1 MQELRRLN
9 RSVSGILFDADG
21 RVLVT
26 ERLGDPAFAGFWEF
40 PGGKIGSGESPAAA
54 LRRELSEELGIVVEA
69 CDLLMSLEHHY
80 PDRRVSIDF
89 FRVESWRGIPQGLEG
104 QAIRWVSTSEL
115 PDIDLLPADQ
125 PVIETLIRPA
135 R

>member
-1 MQELRRLN
+1 MKAIR
-9 RSVSGILFDADG
+9 VAAGILFDADG

-40 PGGKIGSGESPAAA
+40 PGGKIAGGESPAAA

-80 PDRRVSIDF
+80 PDRRVSIDV

-115 PDIDLLPADQ
+115 ADIDLLPADQ

>member
-1 MQELRRLN
+1 MKAIR
-9 RSVSGILFDADG
+9 VAAGILFDTEG

-40 PGGKIGSGESPAAA
+40 PGGKISDGESPAAA
-54 LRRELSEELGIVVEA
+54 LCRELSEELGIVVEA

>member
-1 MQELRRLN
+1 MKAIR
-9 RSVSGILFDADG
+9 VAAGILFDTEG

-40 PGGKIGSGESPAAA
+40 PGGKIADGEAPAAA
-54 LRRELSEELGIVVEA
+54 LRRELSEELGIIAEA

-89 FRVESWRGIPQGLEG
+89 FRVGSWRGIPQGLEG
-104 QAIRWVSTSEL
+104 QAVRWVSTSEL
-115 PDIDLLPADQ
+115 ADIDLLPADR
-125 PVIETLIRPA
+125 PVIETLIGPA

>member
-1 MQELRRLN
+1 MKAIR
-9 RSVSGILFDADG
+9 VAAGILFDADG

-40 PGGKIGSGESPAAA
+40 PGGKIAGCESPAAA
-54 LRRELSEELGIVVEA
+54 LCRELSEELGIEVES
-69 CDLLMSLEHHY
+69 CELLMSLEHHY

-104 QAIRWVSTSEL
+104 QAIRWVSACGLAE
-115 PDIDLLPADQ
+115 IDLLPADR
-125 PVIETLIRPA
+125 PVVEALIRPA